1 MICKQKTARIV
12 RGGLR
17 VGNIP
22 LMITDFLVA
31 KQSDRSG
38 NASAVRCWK
47 TEVYPPHGTCF
58 SEEQDDPNVISFG
71 ILRAVFWADRL
82 PPRR

>member
-22 LMITDFLVA
+22 LMITDFLAA
-31 KQSDRSG
+31 KQSGRSG
-38 NASAVRCWK
+38 KASAVRCWE
-47 TEVYPPHGTCF
+47 TEVYPPHIPCF
-58 SEEQDDPNVISFG
+58 SKERYESNAPGFAL
-71 ILRAVFWADRL
+71 LRAAFSADWL